1 MPSLQPVDAIVTDP
15 PYGLEFM
22 GKEWDHG
29 VPSKETWRIALN
41 ALKPAGYM
49 LCFGGTRT
57 FHRMACAIE
66 DAGFEIRDCLM
77 WMYGQGFPKAKSCLK
92 PAWEPVILAR
102 KPGTRVLPLNIDEC
116 RVMIGQR
123 PNIDGDA
130 EWGEGQ
136 RLCGSC
142 AERAASNQRP
152 VTPATR
158 ESIAARNAVQTLN
171 GRAAKSRL
179 GTSKT
184 DTGCSD
190 GMNLGGMFTS
200 SSTGES
206 GNSTTGQ
213 SQTGSRFTTS
223 TKTEA
228 TTALRTCN
236 SCGRPITFDTTS
248 RSTTHEKNGSPRTG
262 NSSGNAEPA
271 GRWPANL
278 VHDGSDEVM
287 EAFAR
292 FGESNKPNGRP
303 ACKGNEYDQDNAVY
317 GKFRAATYQ
326 GGYLDTGTA
335 ARFYYCA
342 KASKADRDEGL
353 EGMPEQAD
361 AKAFRN
367 SVCASCGKSKLDGRR
382 IGPCCDT
389 PEYAEGQ
396 VRLNRNTHPT
406 VKPTALMEW
415 LIKLVARPGE
425 TVLDPFAGSG
435 STLKACARIG
445 RHGIGIEKHRPYW
458 EIAAKRTESALK
470 SEPLLEGVA

>member
-1 MPSLQPVDAIVTDP
+1 LSVEWVEIGPHRLACGDCRDVMPSLQPVDAIVTDP

-102 KPGTRVLPLNIDEC
+102 KPGGKVLPLGVDEC
-116 RVMIGQR
+116 RIVY
-123 PNIDGDA
+123 DTAGDDTRRKPVPSKGWCIA
-130 EWGEGQ
+130 SPTS
-136 RLCGSC
+136 GSMDD
-142 AERAASNQRP
+142 S
-152 VTPATR
+152 
-158 ESIAARNAVQTLN
+158 
-171 GRAAKSRL
+171 
-179 GTSKT
+179 
-184 DTGCSD
+184 
-190 GMNLGGMFTS
+190 
-200 SSTGES
+200 
-206 GNSTTGQ
+206 
-213 SQTGSRFTTS
+213 
-223 TKTEA
+223 
-228 TTALRTCN
+228 AL
-236 SCGRPITFDTTS
+236 
-248 RSTTHEKNGSPRTG
+248 K
-262 NSSGNAEPA
+262 
-271 GRWPANL
+271 GRWPANV

-287 EAFAR
+287 EAFAA
-292 FGESNKPNGRP
+292 FGEKTSNGQVNPYRRGKN
-303 ACKGNEYDQDNAVY
+303 NIY
-317 GKFRAATYQ
+317 GKFDEEHISQPRTT
-326 GGYLDTGTA
+326 DTGTA

-353 EGMPEQAD
+353 EGMPSEEGG
-361 AKAFRN
+361 AFANGVGLPGRTF
-367 SVCASCGKSKLDGRR
+367 KDGQWVQT
-382 IGPCCDT
+382 GTWQEPN
-389 PEYAEGQ
+389 
-396 VRLNRNTHPT
+396 RLPRRNTHPT
-406 VKPTALMEW
+406 VKPTSLMEW

-458 EIAAKRTESALK
+458 EIAAKRTEAALK